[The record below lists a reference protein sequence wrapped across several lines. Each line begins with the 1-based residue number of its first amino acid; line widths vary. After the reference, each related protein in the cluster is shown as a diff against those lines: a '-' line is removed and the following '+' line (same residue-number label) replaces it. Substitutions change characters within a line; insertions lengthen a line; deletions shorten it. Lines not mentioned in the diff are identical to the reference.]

1 MTVPLLERA
10 RADQAGSSAI
20 TSVFGVAIFLG
31 FLLLATQ
38 TLVHLYATSVV
49 TSVAFDEAR
58 RASGFP
64 PSCLGVEQR
73 VRDRLGGFGTT
84 ADVVTCTRPADGADG
99 QLVVTVAGPSPA
111 RGLSW
116 FPGPSAADRIER
128 AASFTVATSPAD
140 P

>member
-1 MTVPLLERA
+1 VPAAHLQRLR
-10 RADQAGSSAI
+10 DGQAGSSAI

-64 PSCLGVEQR
+64 PSCAGVEQR
-73 VRDRLGGFGTT
+73 VRDRLGRFGTS
-84 ADVVTCTRPADGADG
+84 ADVVTCARPADGVDG
-99 QLVVTVAGPSPA
+99 QLVVTVGGPSPA

-116 FPGPSAADRIER
+116 FPGPSAADRI
-128 AASFTVATSPAD
+128 
-140 P
+140 

>member
-1 MTVPLLERA
+1 MTMPLAERM
-10 RADQAGSSAI
+10 RAAQHGSSAI
-20 TSVFGVAIFLG
+20 SSVFGVAIFLG

-38 TLVHLYATSVV
+38 TLIHLYATSVV

-58 RASGFP
+58 RASAFP
-64 PSCLGVEQR
+64 PSCSGVGLRAER
-73 VRDRLGGFGTT
+73 RLGGFE
-84 ADVVTCTRPADGADG
+84 ASATCSIVGE
-99 QLVVTVAGPSPA
+99 QLVVAIEGPSPA

-128 AASFTVATSPAD
+128 SAAFTVATSPAD